1 MGSAVSR
8 RKFLEMMGLAGL
20 ASGMPSFLSVDRATA
35 KEVYPSSRI
44 TFVCGSPPGGGSD
57 LAARGVATFLP
68 QYLKEVSSSAKG
80 GEIVVKNVPTASGM
94 KARTTVYNSDPD
106 GYTIGDF
113 IQGYLFDYTFGS
125 DKPSFDVKKFT
136 WLFASNMAVYV
147 LVSRKNG
154 PATWE
159 EMLGAA
165 KKEPLRWLAGSYASS
180 MHINSIW
187 VKEVVD
193 IPARFLTI
201 AGASGVVSSL
211 IRGDGDVT
219 MIPIDSAK
227 AVIDS
232 KDVNVLATFTEK
244 RYYPNAPTII
254 EKGYPQFLP
263 HVNSA
268 RLVMGPPSMTPEA
281 KEILIKAVQKMYGDP
296 KYQAY
301 CRTLGSI
308 LFPMVGKQVDEA
320 IANRIK
326 LYQDLAPILKK
337 HMKFG

>member
-1 MGSAVSR
+1 MESAINR
-8 RKFLEMMGLAGL
+8 RKFLEMMGLFGL
-20 ASGMPSFLSVDRATA
+20 ASGMPSFLSVSRAAA
-35 KEVYPSSRI
+35 KDAYPAGPI
-44 TFVCGSPPGGGSD
+44 NFICGSPPGGGSD
-57 LAARGVATFLP
+57 LAARGIASFLP
-68 QYLKEVSSSAKG
+68 QYLKEISPGAKG
-80 GEIVVKNVPTASGM
+80 GDVVVKNVPTASGM
-94 KARTTVYNSDPD
+94 KARATVYSADPD

-159 EMLGAA
+159 EMLSAA

-201 AGASGVVSSL
+201 AGATGVVSSL
-211 IRGDGDVT
+211 IRGDGDVS

-227 AVIDS
+227 TVIDS

-244 RYYPNAPTII
+244 RYYPSVPTII

-263 HVNSA
+263 HMSSA
-268 RLVMGPPSMTPEA
+268 RLVMGPPNMDPEA
-281 KEILIKAVQKMYGDP
+281 KEVLMSAAQKMYADP

-301 CRTLGSI
+301 CTTLGSV
-308 LFPMVGKQVDEA
+308 LSPMVGKEVDEA
-320 IANRIK
+320 IASRIRF
-326 LYQDLAPILKK
+326 YQDLAPILKK